1 VAPGQVMFTGIV
13 SGVGTLFSRKGATY
27 TIACP
32 FKRKSLEEGASI
44 AFDGCCL
51 TLVDIDKGK
60 DKGAVVTV
68 DVSNETMA
76 HTTLGAWDVGQ
87 AINLERALA
96 LGEEL
101 GGHIVTGHVDGRAK
115 VVSRYPDGD
124 CVRFLLQAPSD
135 IGRFIAPKG
144 SVALN
149 GVSFTVNEV
158 DGQRFGINVIP
169 YTLTHTTW
177 GDRQPGDLVNIEA
190 DLLARYAARLA
201 QAEDSSTQPKDKKS

>member
-1 VAPGQVMFTGIV
+1 MFTGIV
-13 SGVGTLFSRKGATY
+13 SGVGTLLARKGSTY
-27 TIACP
+27 TVACP
-32 FKRKSLEEGASI
+32 FKRKSLDEGASI

-51 TLVDIDKGK
+51 TLVDIRKAK

-68 DVSNETMA
+68 DVSNETMV
-76 HTTLGAWDVGQ
+76 HSTLGAWDAGQ
-87 AINLERALA
+87 TMNLERALV

-124 CVRFLLQAPSD
+124 SVRFLLEAPSALA
-135 IGRFIAPKG
+135 RFIAPKG

-149 GVSFTVNEV
+149 GVSLTVNEV
-158 DGQRFGINVIP
+158 DGERFGVNVIP

-201 QAEDSSTQPKDKKS
+201 QSEDRKS